1 MVGQHWLSF
10 FSTTQFC
17 PTGLMNGHTLT
28 MANVTMKEMTTMT
41 MTSLMMTL
49 LQYLRKHMSI
59 WLWQVQLRQGSLVM
73 IWSPS
78 S

>member
-1 MVGQHWLSF
+1 
-10 FSTTQFC
+10 
-17 PTGLMNGHTLT
+17 MNGHTLR
-28 MANVTMKEMTTMT
+28 MAIVKMIERTAMT
-41 MTSLMMTL
+41 MMTNLIELISLT
-49 LQYLRKHMSI
+49 QYLRKHMSI

>member
-17 PTGLMNGHTLT
+17 PTGLMNGHTLR
-28 MANVTMKEMTTMT
+28 MAVVTMTEMKMVTM
-41 MTSLMMTL
+41 

>member
-1 MVGQHWLSF
+1 
-10 FSTTQFC
+10 
-17 PTGLMNGHTLT
+17 MNGHTLT
-28 MANVTMKEMTTMT
+28 MAIVPMIEMTSMT
-41 MTSLMMTL
+41 LMTSLKVLTTM